1 VQSTDPKGP
10 GARLAITDGGSEFVG
25 FFPTSRNQFIMTEII

>member
-1 VQSTDPKGP
+1 VQSIDPKGP

-25 FFPTSRNQFIMTEII
+25 FFPNFPKSIYYD